1 MEDSIQFWL
10 RHFKT
15 EANWRQVLYQG
26 QYNDKELRNM
36 NNEENYMKKEKLLKQ
51 PSKMYKFFFFLKKA
65 LETEIIV

>member
-1 MEDSIQFWL
+1 
-10 RHFKT
+10 
-15 EANWRQVLYQG
+15 
-26 QYNDKELRNM
+26 M

>member
-15 EANWRQVLYQG
+15 EANWRQSQG